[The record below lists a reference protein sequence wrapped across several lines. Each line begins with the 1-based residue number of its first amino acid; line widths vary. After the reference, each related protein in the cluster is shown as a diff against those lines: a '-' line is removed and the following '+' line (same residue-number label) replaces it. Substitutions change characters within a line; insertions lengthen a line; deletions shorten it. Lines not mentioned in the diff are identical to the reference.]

1 MTTAEALPFGALLR
15 RFRLAAGLTQGALAE
30 RAGLSIHAVS
40 DLERGAR
47 RFPYPQTVRQLAR
60 ALRLSAADRA
70 QWEAALPRRVATAA
84 SPVFSPPLALPEPP
98 AGFVGRDRELT
109 VLRAVLAEALA
120 GRGSLVLIG
129 GEAGVGKTTLAEAVC
144 REAVSRGAVV
154 LTGRCYDLSET
165 PPYGPWRE
173 LFARAPRA
181 ALPLLPPA
189 ILPRR
194 ITGDVS
200 ASQATIVDG
209 VCDYLAA
216 LTACQPL
223 VLLLDDL
230 HWSDPASIDL
240 LRLVGRRVAG
250 APLLFIVS
258 YRADE
263 VTRGHALHAIA
274 PLLLRESR
282 ARQLALRPLDE
293 AAIDALVAARYPLGE
308 ADHGRLVRYLAGRT
322 EGNALFLGEVL
333 RTIEDEGTLQFVSG
347 SWALEDLAATPV
359 PPLLRQVIA
368 GRVARLAPETGRL
381 LEMAAVIGHETPLAV
396 WAAVSGVREEGLLD
410 HAERAIVARL
420 LTAMPDGSGVRFAH
434 ALIREAIYDDISTLR
449 RRLLHRQV
457 GEALAT
463 TPNPAPDAVAY
474 HFQRAGDPRAFEWL
488 ISAGLR
494 AYRSAAWLTAAE
506 RFAAAALPDMS
517 GARARA
523 RGWLLFCS
531 AQLQSWSNNT
541 QALDMLDEAELLA
554 LEADDRLLAAHLR
567 FSRGRLLALRGEIR
581 RGLAVMEREV
591 IVLDALPGEQQ
602 RDGTTLALAM
612 LAGLSSADERVSS
625 PPTQAPTAPTMTSSR
640 GTLVGWFGHVG
651 RYREV
656 LTTAE
661 AVMLALATG
670 QESDWFGPSAT
681 GQLGLGHAYAALGRP
696 AMARE
701 AFART
706 RAARYADN
714 DAHMVGFTLWSELLL
729 VILPYQADDVVERT
743 RLVAEAARA
752 WERARGTITDTPHD
766 DPTDLP
772 LAMLEGR
779 WAEAEQLA
787 RATLT
792 AATAGHAH
800 GAIGSLGV
808 LAWWQGAPDAAWA
821 RVRELLPAGPATEPG
836 DAYFH
841 HAVVL
846 QALAVDLALDAGDLA
861 VARDWV
867 AAHGRWLAWSEAV
880 LWQSE
885 HHRLQARLAMAAGDL
900 ASARQHAEAA
910 LERASEPR
918 QPLAL
923 LAAQR
928 MLGEVDIAA
937 GRSAAA
943 IIHLDAALTLAD
955 ACAAPYERALT
966 LLPLAAARH
975 AVGERDGGRA
985 ALAEARATFERLGA
999 RPALARAEALAAD
1012 WATAAPLRVVHPLGL
1027 TAREVEVLGLVAEG
1041 ATDAAIADALS
1052 ISVNTVNKHVAS
1064 ILAKTG
1070 TANRTAAAAA
1080 LSRGHL

>member
-70 QWEAALPRRVATAA
+70 QWEAALPRRAAPAA
-84 SPVFSPPLALPEPP
+84 SPAFSPPLALPEPP
-98 AGFVGRDRELT
+98 VDFVGRDRELAA
-109 VLRAVLAEALA
+109 LRAALAEALA

-144 REAVSRGAVV
+144 REAASLDAVV

-181 ALPLLPPA
+181 ALPPLPPA
-189 ILPRR
+189 VLPHRT
-194 ITGDVS
+194 TGDVS

-263 VTRGHALHAIA
+263 VARGHVLHAIA

-282 ARQLALRPLDE
+282 ARQLALRRLDE

-333 RTIEDEGTLQFVSG
+333 RTIEDDGTLQFVSG
-347 SWALEDLAATPV
+347 SWALGDLAATPV

-381 LEMAAVIGHETPLAV
+381 LEIAAVIGHEAPLAV
-396 WAAVSGVREEGLLD
+396 WAAVSGVREEELLD

-457 GEALAT
+457 GEALAA
-463 TPNPAPDAVAY
+463 TPTPDPDAVAY
-474 HFQRAGDPRAFEWL
+474 QYQQAGDPRAFDWL
-488 ISAGLR
+488 ARAGLR
-494 AYRSAAWLTAAE
+494 AYQAAAWLTAVE
-506 RFAAAALPDMS
+506 RFLAAAALPDTA
-517 GARARA
+517 GERVRV
-523 RGWLLFCS
+523 RGWLLLGS
-531 AQLQSWSNNT
+531 ARLLTYSDNAR
-541 QALDMLDEAELLA
+541 ALHLLDEAEPVALA
-554 LEADDRLLAAHLR
+554 ADDRVLAANIRHA
-567 FSRGRLLALRGEIR
+567 RGSLLALRGEIR
-581 RGLAVMEREV
+581 HGVAVMEQETA
-591 IVLDALPGEQQ
+591 VLEALPGLHH
-602 RDGTTLALAM
+602 R
-612 LAGLSSADERVSS
+612 LSSMGVAPAMIAAFLASGESTADV
-625 PPTQAPTAPTMTSSR
+625 PPAPIAPSLFYR
-640 GTLVGWFGHVG
+640 NALVTWYGHTG
-651 RYREV
+651 RYHEALEIEEARVDELARPDSAPLAW
-656 LTTAE
+656 LTVT
-661 AVMLALATG
+661 
-670 QESDWFGPSAT
+670 
-681 GQLGLGHAYAALGRP
+681 QLGVGQAHAALGHP
-696 AMARE
+696 AAARS
-701 AFART
+701 AFAASREGHYT
-706 RAARYADN
+706 ADN
-714 DAHMVGFTLWSELLL
+714 AHMVGFTLWSELLL
-729 VILPYQADDVVERT
+729 AVLPYQADDVAERT
-743 RLVAEAARA
+743 RLATEAARA
-752 WERARGTITDTPHD
+752 WERARGTLTDTPHG

-800 GAIGSLGV
+800 GAVVALGL
-808 LAWWQGAPDAAWA
+808 LARQQGAADVAWA
-821 RVRELLPAGPATEPG
+821 RVRDLLPAGPATEPG
-836 DAYFH
+836 NAYFH
-841 HAVVL
+841 HAIVL
-846 QALAVDLALDAGDLA
+846 HALAADLALDAGDLA

-900 ASARQHAEAA
+900 MAARQHAVTA

-928 MLGEVDIAA
+928 TLGEVDIAA
-937 GRSAAA
+937 GRIAAA
-943 IIHLDAALTLAD
+943 IIHLDAALALAD
-955 ACAAPYERALT
+955 ACAAPYESALT
-966 LLPLAAARH
+966 LLPLAEARH
-975 AVGERDGGRA
+975 AAGERDSGRA
-985 ALAEARATFERLGA
+985 ALAEARATFDRLGA
-999 RPALARAEALAAD
+999 RPALARAEALAAYL
-1012 WATAAPLRVVHPLGL
+1012 ATAAPLRLVHPLGL
-1027 TAREVEVLGLVAEG
+1027 TPREVEVLGLVAEG